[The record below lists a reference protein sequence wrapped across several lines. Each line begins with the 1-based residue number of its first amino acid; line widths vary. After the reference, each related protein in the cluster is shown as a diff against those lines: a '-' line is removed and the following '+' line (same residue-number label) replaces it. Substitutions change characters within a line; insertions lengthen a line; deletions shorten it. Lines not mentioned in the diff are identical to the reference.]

1 MEAGDGGGG
10 GQLSN
15 PAEAAAVLAHVLAL
29 LRAGVGPASIAVISP
44 YAAQVL
50 VLTLTLTP
58 TLTLTLTL
66 TLA

>member
-1 MEAGDGGGG
+1 M
-10 GQLSN
+10 
-15 PAEAAAVLAHVLAL
+15 LAHVLAL